1 MEARRRALGR
11 GLGALISPER
21 SPTAA
26 TDTSIAEA
34 PRPVALES
42 ISPSRFQPRETFDD
56 ETIEQL
62 AESIKQQGVLQ
73 PLLVR
78 HAPGG
83 YELIAGERRFRAA
96 KLAGLHAVPVLL
108 HDVGDR
114 EALEL
119 AIVENVQR
127 EDLNAV
133 DEARAYQRLATE
145 FGLTQEDIALRVGKT
160 RAAVSNSLRL
170 LQLDPLILRQVESGE
185 LTAGHAR
192 SLLSLPESED
202 RAKAAREIVSRKLNV
217 RDAERFVRER
227 AKRVQDAD
235 RAALEASLSR
245 ALGTKVRIR
254 TRSGTR
260 GRIEIDFYNLDQ
272 FDGLVVRLSSPDGRA
287 AASF

>member
-21 SPTAA
+21 SPVSEPGA
-26 TDTSIAEA
+26 SGPES
-34 PRPVALES
+34 PRSVPLET
-42 ISPSRFQPRETFDD
+42 ISPNRFQPRETFDG

-62 AESIKQQGVLQ
+62 AESIKQQGILQ

-78 HAPGG
+78 GSHGK
-83 YELIAGERRFRAA
+83 YELIAGERRYRAA
-96 KLAGLHAVPVLL
+96 KLAGLSEVPIQIRN
-108 HDVGDR
+108 VGDR

-133 DEARAYQRLATE
+133 DEARAYQRLASE
-145 FGLTQEDIALRVGKT
+145 FALTQEDIALRVGKT
-160 RAAVSNSLRL
+160 RAAISNSLRL
-170 LQLDPLILRQVESGE
+170 LQLDPQILRQIESGE
-185 LTAGHAR
+185 LSAGHAR
-192 SLLSLPESED
+192 SLLGLPGGEE
-202 RAKAAREIVSRKLNV
+202 RAKVAREMASRKLSV
-217 RDAERFVRER
+217 RDAERLVRER
-227 AKRVQDAD
+227 AKRAGDAD
-235 RAALEASLSR
+235 KASLEASLSQ

-254 TRSGTR
+254 TRGKSR

-272 FDGLVVRLSSPDGRA
+272 FDGLVARLSSPDARA